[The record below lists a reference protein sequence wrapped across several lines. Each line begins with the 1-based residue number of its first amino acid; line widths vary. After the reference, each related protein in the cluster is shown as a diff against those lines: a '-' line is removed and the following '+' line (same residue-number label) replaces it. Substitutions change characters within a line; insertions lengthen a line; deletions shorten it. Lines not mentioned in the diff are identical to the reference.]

1 MNQSS
6 SRPRDAVERAWDALG
21 LSPRDRQ
28 VYAALVER
36 PAQAA
41 DLAARTGISPST
53 VRGILTRLQASGM
66 VVLDER
72 GSREVSAAG
81 PERALG
87 RLVADVQAGLAHVTA
102 TAGEWQRRQ
111 DAARATS
118 GAAQLVEVVTGQE
131 RIQAR
136 FAELMDGAT
145 EEVMAFVSPPFL
157 APGNYEQAERDQLT
171 DGVRYRIV
179 YDDGGVEAQGGAAQL
194 LQSVV
199 AGEEARVTDHIPV
212 KMFLVDRSSALVPLD
227 LAGAPA
233 AVLVNRFGLVDAL
246 VALFELVWASAWPLA
261 DYDGGAAGPQLSPRD
276 QRILGLMRS
285 GLTDEAIARQVG
297 VTVRTVA
304 RRVAHMMELTGARTR
319 FQLGWRM
326 AEPGSPAAHP

>member
-6 SRPRDAVERAWDALG
+6 SGPSDAVERAWEALG
-21 LSPRDRQ
+21 LSPRDRE
-28 VYAALVER
+28 VYAALVDESSS
-36 PAQAA
+36 AA
-41 DLAARTGISPST
+41 ELAARTGISQSR
-53 VRGILTRLQASGM
+53 VRATLSRLRDAGM
-66 VVLDER
+66 AVLDEH
-72 GSREVSAAG
+72 GSRRVVAAG
-81 PERALG
+81 PEHALG

-145 EEVMAFVSPPFL
+145 AEVMAFVSPPFL
-157 APGNYEQAERDQLT
+157 APGNYEEAERDQLT
-171 DGVRYRIV
+171 EGVRYRIV
-179 YDDGGVEAQGGAAQL
+179 YDDGGVAAQGGAAYL
-194 LQSVV
+194 LQSVL
-199 AGEEARVTDHIPV
+199 AGEEARVTDHLPV
-212 KMFLVDRSSALVPLD
+212 KMFLVDRSSAMVPLD

-233 AVLVNRFGLVDAL
+233 AVLVKRFGLVDAL
-246 VALFELVWASAWPLA
+246 VALFELVWAGAWPLA
-261 DYDGGAAGPQLSPRD
+261 DYEGGTAGPNLSPRD

-326 AEPGSPAAHP
+326 AEPGSPATHL